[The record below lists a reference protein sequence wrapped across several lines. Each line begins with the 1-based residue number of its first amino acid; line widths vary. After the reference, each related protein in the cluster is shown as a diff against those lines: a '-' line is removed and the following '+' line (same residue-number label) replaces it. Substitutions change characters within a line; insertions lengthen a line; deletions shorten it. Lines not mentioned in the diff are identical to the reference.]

1 LMARATTRRCMRKGL
16 EKTEGGVLKR
26 RGGQSATALEM
37 PMSREGEQGVVAFA
51 GEERSC
57 DVAGSV
63 GRDVEPEVVVSTVA
77 CGCVCGGS
85 SRIVRG
91 PRRLGNEVNV
101 PEQVDPTK
109 HLGGGQSRAPCIKC
123 QRSKDVRKGK
133 RRRVEGVAMWQFA
146 ERGSSSKRRRC

>member
-1 LMARATTRRCMRKGL
+1 MRKGL
-16 EKTEGGVLKR
+16 EKTEVGVLKR

-37 PMSREGEQGVVAFA
+37 PMSREGAQGVVAFS
-51 GEERSC
+51 GEERSF
-57 DVAGSV
+57 DVLGGV
-63 GRDVEPEVVVSTVA
+63 GRDVEPEAVVSTA
-77 CGCVCGGS
+77 ASGYVCGGS

-91 PRRLGNEVNV
+91 PRQLGGEVNV

-109 HLGGGQSRAPCIKC
+109 HLGGCHSRAPFIKY
-123 QRSKDVRKGK
+123 QQSKDVRKGK